1 MTTDTLTRTVSE
13 TDLKNL
19 RETMRIA
26 QASRETA
33 KSQVAAAEADVRR
46 AIEAAV
52 REARDRADFQGAR
65 TEALAIAAL
74 RTTTE
79 ETIRQDGAELPAV
92 RGTLMDGREA
102 AFYPGELPDN
112 PAALLAP
119 AAEGAAR
126 FRLAGGVRLVTPFGT
141 FVAPN
146 MVLLLVAVAAS
157 VVAARAGREG
167 LAFTSLTLVLVLA
180 WTAIMVTQYPVVLPS
195 TVDPQFSLTAQLASS
210 GPYTLGLMAV
220 ISLIFVPIVLA
231 YTGWSYW
238 MFRRRLADT
247 HIPEAHLVE
256 PL

>member
-1 MTTDTLTRTVSE
+1 M
-13 TDLKNL
+13 
-19 RETMRIA
+19 
-26 QASRETA
+26 
-33 KSQVAAAEADVRR
+33 
-46 AIEAAV
+46 
-52 REARDRADFQGAR
+52 
-65 TEALAIAAL
+65 
-74 RTTTE
+74 
-79 ETIRQDGAELPAV
+79 
-92 RGTLMDGREA
+92 
-102 AFYPGELPDN
+102 
-112 PAALLAP
+112 
-119 AAEGAAR
+119 
-126 FRLAGGVRLVTPFGT
+126 
-141 FVAPN
+141 
-146 MVLLLVAVAAS
+146 
-157 VVAARAGREG
+157 VAARAGREG